1 MKLKKIASL
10 ALAGIMAVSM
20 LAGCSGS
27 SSSSEP
33 TTPPDTTVTSGIAAA
48 ANNARTP
55 YAKDVLKLS
64 YTESAS
70 LAEMLETVAQ
80 DEYSKDSEAIESA
93 AGSNSYGA
101 AAMVANTND
110 MYKKISQMVTGGAS
124 GNIDDFMS
132 ANDGVRKFVRIF
144 TVGGNYS
151 IGAAGN
157 AVATLASGFNGLEI
171 ANYLPATTDDKNV
184 SYTADV
190 AAVKVTSND
199 HPEKSAWVVAVV
211 YTQTVVAI

>member
-20 LAGCSGS
+20 LAGCGEAAS
-27 SSSSEP
+27 SKP

-48 ANNARTP
+48 ANNARTS

-80 DEYSKDSEAIESA
+80 DEYSKDSKAIESA

-101 AAMVANTND
+101 AAVVASTSD

-124 GNIDDFMS
+124 KDISDFMN

-157 AVATLASGFNGLEI
+157 AVATVANGFNDLE
-171 ANYLPATTDDKNV
+171 AAAYLPATNASKNI